1 MFIKTLS
8 VKYDRIDVYKGIDV
22 SKTNGS
28 REWII
33 CHYWYFLVINFRF
46 QPKVSNGCHNL
57 MQTAVVFNDAP
68 IFFVKG
74 NDYRVC
80 FWYTSKDEA
89 INLFKKNCLFK
100 LKNCMILK
108 DKNIFIMHK
117 R

>member
-57 MQTAVVFNDAP
+57 MQTAVVFLMMLQ
-68 IFFVKG
+68 FF
-74 NDYRVC
+74 
-80 FWYTSKDEA
+80 
-89 INLFKKNCLFK
+89 L
-100 LKNCMILK
+100 LKEMITEFVFGIQARMK
-108 DKNIFIMHK
+108 P
-117 R
+117 